1 MPVGTRGET
10 VPDARH
16 PQHEILLQAYSGMT
30 TSKDIWKID
39 RTIPS
44 EADAAIALITEM
56 IDQLRD
62 KNWDEQD
69 VFSIHLAL
77 EEALMNAIKHGNQR
91 DVSKKVEVRGTVS
104 KSQFEITVKDEGKG
118 FVRSE
123 VPNPTDESNLEKT
136 SGRGLMLMEFY
147 MSEVNYNETG
157 NQIRM
162 LKIRSE
168 EPSTN

>member
-30 TSKDIWKID
+30 TSKDTWEID

-157 NQIRM
+157 NQIHM

>member
-1 MPVGTRGET
+1 MPVGTCGET

-16 PQHEILLQAYSGMT
+16 AQHEILLQAYSGMT
-30 TSKDIWKID
+30 ASKDTWKFD
-39 RTIPS
+39 RTIPG

-62 KNWDEQD
+62 KNWDQQD

-91 DVSKKVEVRGTVS
+91 DVSKKVQVTGIVS
-104 KSQFEITVKDEGKG
+104 KSQFEITVRDEGKG
-118 FVRSE
+118 FVRAE
-123 VPNPTDESNLEKT
+123 VPDPTDDGNVEKT

-147 MSEVNYNETG
+147 MSEVKYNDTG

>member
-1 MPVGTRGET
+1 MPVGTCGET

-16 PQHEILLQAYSGMT
+16 PQPEILLQAYSGMT
-30 TSKDIWKID
+30 TSKDTWKFD
-39 RTIPS
+39 RTIPG

-91 DVSKKVEVRGTVS
+91 DVSKKVQVTGIVS

-118 FVRSE
+118 FVRAE
-123 VPNPTDESNLEKT
+123 VPDPTDDGNVEKT

-147 MSEVNYNETG
+147 MSEVKYNDTG